1 MRLIFAA
8 GDVGGARAL
17 APVAHL
23 AATSGHQTW
32 VVKHGA
38 IVDDHVGQDVAWQWV
53 NPTTNW
59 QSLFAKINPTMVV
72 FASSIID
79 TMALDLALA
88 AQHKGLPTA
97 HILDNWSN
105 YSARLVHQNGQ
116 RLSPDVYAVMDDL
129 AYQSALGEGVDP
141 ACLVITGTPALAH
154 VKAHVPNPVGGI
166 IFASEPVSLDQ
177 GRDPAQPSFRGYTE
191 DQILA
196 LLLGVLQPWGGQ
208 INLQV
213 FPHPREDPVG
223 LAQVIQTHGGDVPCT
238 VLKTDEKPA
247 ALMDAR
253 AIVGMSSILLYDSW
267 LAGLPTLSLQPGL
280 RLPHLRYLE
289 GRPGLLT
296 VDHADQAGAAVAQ
309 LLDSSAPNHPH
320 QAGQEL
326 ARHQGASLRVLTALS
341 DYLRAKTNA
350 HDCFKQIL

>member
-1 MRLIFAA
+1 MRLIFAT

-32 VVKHGA
+32 VIKHGA
-38 IVDDHVGQDVAWQWV
+38 IFDDHVDQDVAWHWV
-53 NPTTNW
+53 NPVINW
-59 QSLFAKINPTMVV
+59 ESLFARINPTMVV
-72 FASSIID
+72 FTTSIND

-88 AQHKGLPTA
+88 AQRKGLLTA

-105 YSARLVHQNGQ
+105 YATRLIDQNDQ

-129 AYQSALGEGVDP
+129 AYQSALAEGVDP
-141 ACLVITGTPALAH
+141 TCLVITGTPALAH
-154 VKAHVPNPVGGI
+154 AEARVTNPMGGI

-177 GRDPAQPSFRGYTE
+177 GRDAAQVSFRGYTE
-191 DQILA
+191 DQVLA
-196 LLLGVLQPWGGQ
+196 LLLRVLQPWCGQ

-213 FPHPREDPVG
+213 LPHPREDPVW
-223 LAQVIQTHGGDVPCT
+223 LEQVILMHSGHVPCT
-238 VLKTDEKPA
+238 LLTTDEKQA
-247 ALMDAR
+247 ALSGAR
-253 AIVGMSSILLYDSW
+253 AIIGMSSILLYDSW

-289 GRPGLLT
+289 GRSGLLT

-309 LLDSSAPNHPH
+309 LLESPATNHLH
-320 QAGQEL
+320 QADQERE
-326 ARHQGASLRVLTALS
+326 RHKGASLRILTALS
-341 DYLRAKTNA
+341 DTHKAMKNA
-350 HDCFKQIL
+350 HD